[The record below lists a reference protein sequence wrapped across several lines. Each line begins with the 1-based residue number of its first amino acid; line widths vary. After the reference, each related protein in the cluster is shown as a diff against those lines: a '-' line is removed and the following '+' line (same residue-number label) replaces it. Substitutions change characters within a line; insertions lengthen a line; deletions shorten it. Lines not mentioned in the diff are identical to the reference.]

1 MTEFRPYNAPPR
13 SAPLTAGARFIRGFK
28 RIGIVAAGLVFI
40 AGVAIS
46 VAIAIHQQRSANNR
60 EGHQALEQ
68 QRHYEVARVQLFFLG
83 VAILIQAECQ
93 RLRYRPRN
101 GPLMQ
106 RGSAMLILYL
116 TPWVVFRVCMAS
128 PLPEVFPV
136 PRSKSAPKVLEPTP
150 PPARLI
156 A

>member
-1 MTEFRPYNAPPR
+1 M
-13 SAPLTAGARFIRGFK
+13 
-28 RIGIVAAGLVFI
+28 
-40 AGVAIS
+40 
-46 VAIAIHQQRSANNR
+46 
-60 EGHQALEQ
+60 
-68 QRHYEVARVQLFFLG
+68 QLFFLG

-106 RGSAMLILYL
+106 RGSAMLFLYL

-136 PRSKSAPKVLEPTP
+136 LQKSLNRPRRQLGLSLRFIVTPLASSKARMRSAVMNNARQKMAGVEKWIASQKRTTTIASIQGAGASRNAVCSL
-150 PPARLI
+150 PAVKP
-156 A
+156 

>member
-1 MTEFRPYNAPPR
+1 
-13 SAPLTAGARFIRGFK
+13 
-28 RIGIVAAGLVFI
+28 VVAGLVFI

-46 VAIAIHQQRSANNR
+46 VAIAIDQQRSANNR

-83 VAILIQAECQ
+83 VAILIQAECK
-93 RLRYRPRN
+93 RLRYRPLN

-106 RGSAMLILYL
+106 RGSAMLFLYL

-128 PLPEVFPV
+128 PLPEEFPV

-150 PPARLI
+150 PPAQLI
-156 A
+156 ASHTRSRSERSL